1 MGMRDRHRKNARMLR
16 RLPPRMHPY
25 AIAYCGRWRMPRTRG
40 AAPSG
45 RCRIRASMPLQISR
59 ASFSRGRRQSAAHRR
74 RCRASFAGDGRGYGA
89 ARGCPRY
96 RAHADAC
103 ARAFRCSKDRGAR
116 CAVRSSPPRGGDGGR
131 RWLVSAWVGR
141 SSLGRRLHNV
151 PLASP
156 SRSAARMNRLRR
168 TRRRHR
174 PYRNLV
180 RLVIITEFRS

>member
-1 MGMRDRHRKNARMLR
+1 MRDRHRKNARTLR
-16 RLPPRMHPY
+16 RLPPRTHPY
-25 AIAYCGRWRMPRTRG
+25 AIAYCGRWRMPKTRG

-45 RCRIRASMPLQISR
+45 RCTIRASIHCR
-59 ASFSRGRRQSAAHRR
+59 FRGRATRGPGQSTAHHRR
-74 RCRASFAGDGRGYGA
+74 RRASFARESRGRGA

-96 RAHADAC
+96 RARADAC
-103 ARAFRCSKDRGAR
+103 ARAR
-116 CAVRSSPPRGGDGGR
+116 CAVRSSRPRGDEGGR
-131 RWLVSAWVGR
+131 RWLISAWVGR

-168 TRRRHR
+168 TRRRVR